1 MSGGELKL
9 VEADEPDDHDYR
21 LQEQVELLAEI
32 VSIAAAR

>member
-21 LQEQVELLAEI
+21 DALQVADEHGP
-32 VSIAAAR
+32 